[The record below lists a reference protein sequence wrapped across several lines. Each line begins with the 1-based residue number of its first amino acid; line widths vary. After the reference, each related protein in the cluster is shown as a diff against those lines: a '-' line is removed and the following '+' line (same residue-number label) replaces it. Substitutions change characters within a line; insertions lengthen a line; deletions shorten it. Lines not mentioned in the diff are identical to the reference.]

1 MTRRMNV
8 NLTILLVLA
17 VSIGLFAFT
26 RDRSLPLQGLY
37 ASGRLF
43 ESVWIELL
51 LGFVIAGF
59 VDVLISPAQINAWLG
74 TESSTRGILVAW
86 MAGLMIPRGPYLLFP
101 LAAGL
106 WKTGVSP
113 GALIAL
119 ITAKTLV
126 SPIRILTYEVP
137 LLGWR
142 LTIARCVPALL
153 VPPIMGILG
162 QWIFNLFVR
171 KSS

>member
-1 MTRRMNV
+1 MSRRMDIG
-8 NLTILLVLA
+8 LIILLLLA
-17 VSIGLFAFT
+17 VSTGLFAFA

-51 LGFVIAGF
+51 LGFLIAGLF
-59 VDVLISPAQINAWLG
+59 DVLISPAQITAWLG
-74 TESSTRGILVAW
+74 TGSTMRGILVGW
-86 MAGLMIPRGPYLLFP
+86 MAGLVIPGGPYLLFP
-101 LAAGL
+101 IAASL

-113 GALIAL
+113 GVLIAL

-126 SPIRILTYEVP
+126 SPIRILTYEAS
-137 LLGWR
+137 LLGWQ
-142 LTIARCVPALL
+142 LTIARCLPALL
-153 VPPIMGILG
+153 VPPIMGIVG
-162 QWIFNLFVR
+162 QWLFDLLMR